1 MHGVLKLSWGPPGNR
16 QKQGRAT
23 APQLDLK
30 GGPHVVGVYL
40 IGHFASQGYSNEKAS
55 RLLPTE
61 AYASCGSLGSLWV
74 DLEGHGRDGNF
85 AQTVGWFTELQAV
98 QLRAGKPPGA
108 ELTCLDPCARVSGC
122 VVFLKLR

>member
-1 MHGVLKLSWGPPGNR
+1 M
-16 QKQGRAT
+16 
-23 APQLDLK
+23 
-30 GGPHVVGVYL
+30 VGVYL

-122 VVFLKLR
+122 VVFLKLW